1 MDTSVKAAATSK
13 KYCSLRRKA
22 RSVSAS
28 VGVRHDWEFEIFSVE
43 VGERE
48 VERFNKELS
57 GLLLLLVKMSDR
69 SIGTP
74 VRSALGLLVL
84 LEAILQFN
92 VLLDEWLLLITGVL
106 LLLRFLLP
114 LLPGLLP
121 GLVDVDRLLFL
132 FLYFFS
138 VRVFLFLAFDF
149 ELGEF
154 DSSSLDDDEDDKAGI
169 GRKVADFLL
178 PIGDDIISS
187 LSASLSR
194 PVDG

>member
-57 GLLLLLVKMSDR
+57 GLLLLLLVKMSDR

-74 VRSALGLLVL
+74 VRSALGLLLL

-138 VRVFLFLAFDF
+138 VRVFLFFVFVF

-154 DSSSLDDDEDDKAGI
+154 DSSSLDDEDDKAGI

>member
-22 RSVSAS
+22 RSVSES

-48 VERFNKELS
+48 VERFNKEWS
-57 GLLLLLVKMSDR
+57 GWLLLLLLVKRSDR

-74 VRSALGLLVL
+74 AMSALGLLLL

-121 GLVDVDRLLFL
+121 GLVDVDRLPFL

-138 VRVFLFLAFDF
+138 V
-149 ELGEF
+149 
-154 DSSSLDDDEDDKAGI
+154 
-169 GRKVADFLL
+169 
-178 PIGDDIISS
+178 
-187 LSASLSR
+187 
-194 PVDG
+194 